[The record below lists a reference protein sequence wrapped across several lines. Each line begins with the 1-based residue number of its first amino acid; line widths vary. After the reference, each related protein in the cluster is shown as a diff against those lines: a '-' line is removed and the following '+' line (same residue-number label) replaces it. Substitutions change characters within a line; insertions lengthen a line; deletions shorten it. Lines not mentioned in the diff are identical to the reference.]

1 VRCVVNTNVRL
12 VSISPKS
19 KYHWI
24 YQSLISKRYD
34 LLVTTDILLE
44 YQEIVSKK
52 YNKRAAKL
60 LLETLDSLP
69 NVRQKICHYHWYL
82 IEQDPDDNKF
92 VDCAI
97 SGNADH
103 LITEDKDFNILK
115 SIDFPK
121 ISVLTILD
129 FELALRATT
138 E

>member
-1 VRCVVNTNVRL
+1 MRCVVNTNVIL

-24 YQSLISKRYD
+24 YQNLTSQRYD

-44 YQEIVSKK
+44 YQEIISKK
-52 YNKRAAKL
+52 YNDHAANL
-60 LLETLDSLP
+60 LIETLDSLP
-69 NVRQKICHYHWYL
+69 NVHRRICHYHWNL
-82 IEQDPDDNKF
+82 IEQDPDDDKF

-103 LITEDKDFNILK
+103 LVTEDKDFNILK

-121 ISVLTILD
+121 ISVLNILD
-129 FELALRATT
+129 FELVLRQ
-138 E
+138 